1 MQYSGDVCRN
11 QDDLDSNARLTSTL
25 SICGSLTAKRE
36 SIGVSTSN
44 TFLCS
49 KKSRAHFNIA
59 ARREDDAMSA
69 SLM

>member
-1 MQYSGDVCRN
+1 M
-11 QDDLDSNARLTSTL
+11 L

-36 SIGVSTSN
+36 SIGVSTSI

-49 KKSRAHFNIA
+49 KKPRARDNIA

-69 SLM
+69 PLM